1 MRGGVFRL
9 QMLICFL
16 LSAPL
21 AAGCTRQIG
30 KPFSVADADAVVVG
44 KSTKRDILRAFGE
57 PSSRSTRDGAE
68 MWQYVHSVGRAQAFG
83 VNPTANA
90 QALTIRFDS
99 EVVAKCIISR
109 TSSRGGAS
117 QTDNRDCGYL

>member
-1 MRGGVFRL
+1 MRIGSSH
-9 QMLICFL
+9 L
-16 LSAPL
+16 LAPLGLLLALL

-30 KPFSVADADAVVVG
+30 KPLSVADADGVVVG

-57 PSSRSTRDGAE
+57 PNSRSTANGAE

-83 VNPTANA
+83 INPTADA
-90 QALTIRFDS
+90 RALTVRFDN

-109 TSSRGGAS
+109 TTSRNGAS
-117 QTDNRDCGYL
+117 QTDNRDCGAL